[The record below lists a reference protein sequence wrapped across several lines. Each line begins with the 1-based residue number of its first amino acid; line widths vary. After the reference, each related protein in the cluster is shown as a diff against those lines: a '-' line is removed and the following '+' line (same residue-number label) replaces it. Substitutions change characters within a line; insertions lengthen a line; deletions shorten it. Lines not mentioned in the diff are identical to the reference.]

1 MVSIT
6 WHSFQHLC
14 WNVPASFSALRE
26 LLIMIDLHDLRSRPE
41 QYQKACDDKRIQFS
55 ISEFL
60 KLDAEYRRVRSEV
73 EGKRAEQNAVSKE
86 IPKLQGT
93 DKEHKLAQMKQLA
106 EALKALGQE
115 LKELE
120 EQWTKAQLRIPS
132 IPLAS
137 VPVGKDDSENRP
149 VRSWG
154 EARTP
159 DFELKDHVQLSKALD
174 LFDVERGVKIAGA
187 RSYFLKGDGARLS
200 HAVMSLAM
208 DHLYKQGYTL
218 MDPPHIVSYQAMMAT
233 GYFPGG
239 EEMAYHL
246 DQRDDGFH
254 LIGTAEV
261 PVASYHSDEILSLD
275 ELPKRYAGYSPCYR
289 REAGAYG
296 KDTYG
301 LYRVHQFYKVE
312 QVVLCKADAEESM
325 RFHYE
330 LLGNAEQV
338 MQMLELPYR
347 VVDVCTGDMGQG
359 QVFKHDI
366 EAWMPSRK
374 AYGETH
380 SCSSFYD
387 FQARRLGT
395 RYKDGNGKNVYCY
408 TLNNT
413 CIASPRILIPL
424 LENHQNRDGSV
435 TVPKALRPYLGGQE
449 LIAPKK

>member
-1 MVSIT
+1 
-6 WHSFQHLC
+6 
-14 WNVPASFSALRE
+14 
-26 LLIMIDLHDLRSRPE
+26 MIDLHDLRARPDDY
-41 QYQKACDDKRIQFS
+41 QYACQIKGIRFDVR
-55 ISEFL
+55 EFL
-60 KLDAEYRRVRSEV
+60 ALDSEYRKVRSDV
-73 EGKRAEQNAVSKE
+73 ESRRAEQNAVSKE
-86 IPKLQGT
+86 IPKLQGAE
-93 DKEHKLAQMKQLA
+93 KEQKLAQMKQLA
-106 EALKALGQE
+106 EQ
-115 LKELE
+115 LKELNLSLKEIE
-120 EQWTKAQLRIPS
+120 ERWSKAQLRIPS

-154 EARTP
+154 EVVTP
-159 DFELKDHVQLSKALD
+159 SFELRDHVELSKGLD
-174 LFDVERGVKIAGA
+174 LFDIERGVKIAGA
-187 RSYFLKGDGARLS
+187 RSYFLKGDGARLQ

-208 DHLYKQGYTL
+208 DYLHKQGYTL
-218 MDPPHIVSYQAMMAT
+218 MDPPHIVTYQAMMGT

-261 PVASYHSDEILSLD
+261 PVASYHADEILRIE

-312 QVVLCKADAEESM
+312 QVVLCRADAEESLK
-325 RFHYE
+325 FHYE
-330 LLGNAEQV
+330 LLSNAEAV
-338 MQMLELPYR
+338 MQLLEIPYR

-366 EAWMPSRK
+366 EGWMPSRK

-387 FQARRLGT
+387 FQARRLNT
-395 RYKDGNGKNVYCY
+395 RYRDENGKNVFCY

-424 LENHQNRDGSV
+424 LENHQNSDGSV
-435 TVPKALRPYLGGQE
+435 RIPMALRPYMGGQE
-449 LIAPKK
+449 VLVPNKK